1 MKAPC
6 QISEHGSGFV
16 IRVRGDVQNAS
27 GYASVFDRFH
37 SFRQTWAGAGGR
49 RELRLAW
56 RRENRD
62 KQKEKSNEG
71 DLRRVLKMF
80 QAIYFH
86 LAASRGGAANGH
98 SLRSRD
104 CTRKTTNP
112 KTITNNPHQ
121 MALPVRR
128 KSHIQPAMVS
138 SAGSGYN
145 HILNGSRSGGQRR
158 RKSITP
164 TAWPMN

>member
-37 SFRQTWAGAGGR
+37 GFWQAWTGARSR
-49 RELRLAW
+49 RKLRLAW

-71 DLRRVLKMF
+71 NLRRVLKMF

-104 CTRKTTNP
+104 CTRKTARP
-112 KTITNNPHQ
+112 QKNNQKPPPQEAPPPRH
-121 MALPVRR
+121 R
-128 KSHIQPAMVS
+128 KIS
-138 SAGSGYN
+138 
-145 HILNGSRSGGQRR
+145 
-158 RKSITP
+158 
-164 TAWPMN
+164 